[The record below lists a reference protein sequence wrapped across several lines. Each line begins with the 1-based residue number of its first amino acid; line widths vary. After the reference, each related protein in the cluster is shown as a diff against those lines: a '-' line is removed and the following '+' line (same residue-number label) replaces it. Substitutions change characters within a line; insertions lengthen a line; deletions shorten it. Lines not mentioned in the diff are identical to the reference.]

1 MKDEESSQSAELNSY
16 HRDMDPSL
24 GARCGG
30 FVIAHQTAL
39 THQPAEGAFDHPAV
53 RQDFEASE
61 VVRALDDRTASLGRN
76 ALTQ

>member
-1 MKDEESSQSAELNSY
+1 MKDKESSQSAELDLDHS
-16 HRDMDPSL
+16 DIDPSCSA
-24 GARCGG
+24 GFGG
-30 FVIAHQTAL
+30 FIITHESPLV
-39 THQPAEGAFDHPAV
+39 HQPAEGAFDHPAV